1 MFTFA
6 EQRKYMRYFIQ
17 LAYNGANYAG
27 WEIQPN
33 APSVQQTLN
42 EALSTLLRIEAYV
55 VGAGRTDTGVH
66 ARQMFAQMELDED
79 IDTDQIVF
87 RLNRFLPNDIAI
99 QAIFPV
105 ADDTHARFSAI
116 SRSYEYWVSQK
127 KDPFLT
133 DYAWEITKPLD
144 VTAMNTVA
152 AILLGEKDFGAFA
165 RSGTQTKTNL
175 CNVTAAHWEE
185 QGDLLV
191 FHISAN
197 RFLRNMVRAVV
208 GTLIDVGQ
216 NKCSLA
222 RFEEIVKNKDRTLA
236 GESAPAHGLYLTKVA
251 YPPELIPHG
260 KS

>member
-1 MFTFA
+1 
-6 EQRKYMRYFIQ
+6 MRYFIQ

-27 WEIQPN
+27 WQIQPN

-42 EALSTLLRIEAYV
+42 EALSTLLRTEAYV

-66 ARQMFAQMELDED
+66 ARQMFAQFEVEHE
-79 IDTDQIVF
+79 IDTENLVF

-116 SRSYEYWVSQK
+116 SRSYEYWVSLV

-133 DYAWEITKPLD
+133 DFAWEITHPLY
-144 VTAMNTVA
+144 VEGMNQA
-152 AILLGEKDFGAFA
+152 AERLLGEKDFGAFA

-175 CNVTAAHWEE
+175 CNVTAARWEA
-185 QGDLLV
+185 QGNLLV

-208 GTLIDVGQ
+208 GTLVAVGQ
-216 NKCSLA
+216 NKCSIA
-222 RFEEIVKNKDRTLA
+222 RFEEIVKSKDRTLA

-251 YPPELIPHG
+251 YPAELIQYG